1 MIRPGL
7 ERIDALSS
15 HVFQDLMVCVSTKH
29 SLKNLT
35 DRRDEPS
42 KILNSVPG
50 GGLGIF
56 INRDQRSIIL
66 GFEF

>member
-1 MIRPGL
+1 MPCLVMTFRF
-7 ERIDALSS
+7 D
-15 HVFQDLMVCVSTKH
+15 DMVCVSTKH

-35 DRRDEPS
+35 DRRDEPY
-42 KILNSVPG
+42 KILHNVPG

-56 INRDQRSIIL
+56 TNRDQWSIIL